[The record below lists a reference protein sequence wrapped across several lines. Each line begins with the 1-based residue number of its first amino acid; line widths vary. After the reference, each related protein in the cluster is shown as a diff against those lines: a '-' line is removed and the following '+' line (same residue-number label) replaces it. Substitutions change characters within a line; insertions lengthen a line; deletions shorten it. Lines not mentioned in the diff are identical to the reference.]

1 MLALQGAF
9 AISSGLRSLYPSPT
23 LTTSKAFLL
32 GTFPSRQWVGCVID
46 GFYEDHSLTKIDAF
60 FASSL

>member
-23 LTTSKAFLL
+23 LTTLKAFLL
-32 GTFPSRQWVGCVID
+32 GVCTNRQRIICVID